1 MVQNLLGYL
10 KMINKLMTLHTRLIS
25 KNTLVLKNRLVSKK
39 IVVAKNS
46 VTSKGEITSRRFIN
60 GPQISHLKSCIGL
73 SIAMVLVGCSDDV
86 GKVSLGLFTTKD
98 VVINAK
104 QDPIVTGVTCHISHV
119 EADLDFSDPS
129 DMSIACRQ
137 TGEISAQALA
147 KIDRSKNGE
156 VVFKESKSI
165 LFKSL
170 KVRRIY
176 DAENKSLI
184 YLSYSTKESSG
195 SHHHSLSTVPLY
207 NTKAWQ
213 WALAQD
219 VKN

>member
-1 MVQNLLGYL
+1 MKNNCQLLL
-10 KMINKLMTLHTRLIS
+10 ILIATL
-25 KNTLVLKNRLVSKK
+25 TLL
-39 IVVAKNS
+39 
-46 VTSKGEITSRRFIN
+46 
-60 GPQISHLKSCIGL
+60 
-73 SIAMVLVGCSDDV
+73 GCSDDV

-98 VVINAK
+98 VVIVAK
-104 QDPIVTGVTCHISHV
+104 QDPIVKGVTCHISHV

-137 TGEISAQALA
+137 TGPITAEQLVQ
-147 KIDRSKNGE
+147 IDKTKNGE
-156 VVFKESKSI
+156 IVFKESKSI

-176 DAENKSLI
+176 DADNKSLI

-207 NTKAWQ
+207 KTDAWQ
-213 WALAQD
+213 WATTN
-219 VKN
+219 VNK

>member
-1 MVQNLLGYL
+1 MVIAKATGAFTKGFSVKVAVALLVP
-10 KMINKLMTLHTRLIS
+10 I
-25 KNTLVLKNRLVSKK
+25 
-39 IVVAKNS
+39 A
-46 VTSKGEITSRRFIN
+46 
-60 GPQISHLKSCIGL
+60 L
-73 SIAMVLVGCSDDV
+73 SACSDDV

-98 VVINAK
+98 VVITAK
-104 QDPIVTGVTCHISHV
+104 QDPVVKGVTCHISHV

-137 TGEISAQALA
+137 TGDISAQDLM

-176 DAENKSLI
+176 DAENKTLI

-207 NTKAWQ
+207 NTNAWD
-213 WALAQD
+213 WALAQND
-219 VKN
+219 NGNP

>member
-1 MVQNLLGYL
+1 MNKIKLSALFTFPRSYTFAISLLTIG
-10 KMINKLMTLHTRLIS
+10 
-25 KNTLVLKNRLVSKK
+25 LVS
-39 IVVAKNS
+39 S
-46 VTSKGEITSRRFIN
+46 
-60 GPQISHLKSCIGL
+60 
-73 SIAMVLVGCSDDV
+73 CSDNV

-98 VVINAK
+98 VVIEAK
-104 QDPIVTGVTCHISHV
+104 QDPIITGVTCHISHV

-137 TGEISAQALA
+137 TGEITEAQLN

-156 VVFKESKSI
+156 IVFKQSKSI

-176 DAENKSLI
+176 DAEHKTLI

-195 SHHHSLSTVPLY
+195 SHHHSLSTVALF
-207 NTKAWQ
+207 NTQGWD
-213 WALAQD
+213 WALQQA
-219 VKN
+219 KSSH

>member
-1 MVQNLLGYL
+1 
-10 KMINKLMTLHTRLIS
+10 MINKSNIQ
-25 KNTLVLKNRLVSKK
+25 K
-39 IVVAKNS
+39 IVPKYLT
-46 VTSKGEITSRRFIN
+46 TSKVF
-60 GPQISHLKSCIGL
+60 LALVFGL
-73 SIAMVLVGCSDDV
+73 TLVGCSDDV

-98 VVINAK
+98 VVIKAK

-137 TGEISAQALA
+137 TGEITAEHLAQ
-147 KIDRSKNGE
+147 IDRSKNGE

-176 DAENKSLI
+176 DAENKTLI

-213 WALAQD
+213 WALAQN